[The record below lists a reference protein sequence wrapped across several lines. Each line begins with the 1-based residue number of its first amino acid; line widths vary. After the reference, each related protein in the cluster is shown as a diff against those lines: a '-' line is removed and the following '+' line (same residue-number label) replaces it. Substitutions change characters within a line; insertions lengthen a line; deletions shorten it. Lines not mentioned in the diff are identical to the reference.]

1 MKYYVGNRWYKR
13 PAVRHA
19 WRNTHQLKRSVRK
32 FTDIAISKAWTN
44 QLISTVDSTTV
55 YKHRIKPKDQLW

>member
-1 MKYYVGNRWYKR
+1 MKYYVGSRWYKR
-13 PAVRHA
+13 PVVYSTWH
-19 WRNTHQLKRSVRK
+19 NDQTKPIVRK

-44 QLISTVDSTTV
+44 QLISTVDATTV